1 MKLATS
7 TTRYARIPVTTLN
20 RLLKGL
26 AYIMTHGDDEE
37 GEEEGDEEEEE

>member
-7 TTRYARIPVTTLN
+7 TTRYSRIPPLTPN
-20 RLLKGL
+20 GIFKGL